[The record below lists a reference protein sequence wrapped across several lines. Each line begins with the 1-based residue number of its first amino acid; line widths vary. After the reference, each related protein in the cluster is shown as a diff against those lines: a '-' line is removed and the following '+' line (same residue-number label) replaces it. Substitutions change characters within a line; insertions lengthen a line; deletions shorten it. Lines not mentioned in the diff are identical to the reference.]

1 MRKFLSVIG
10 ILACLSAA
18 EGLHR
23 FGGFVGAMHGKDT
36 PFYMVVLAVSLV
48 ACMLFVLS
56 MVGKLS
62 RPLKW
67 IAILCLVA
75 SAGVMFLAPA
85 FPVIMQVI
93 GSLIVAALCMAFTS
107 VTPATESSVPDG
119 VNPPESSSKFGKIFK
134 RVAIAVAIV
143 LILLAVLGK
152 ITAPKKPQTDTQPQQ
167 TQERTN

>member
-1 MRKFLSVIG
+1 MRKILSVLG

-85 FPVIMQVI
+85 FPVIMQI
-93 GSLIVAALCMAFTS
+93 IASLIVAAVCMVFAP
-107 VTPATESSVPDG
+107 VTHVSESSVPDAA
-119 VNPPESSSKFGKIFK
+119 NPPESSSKFGKIFK
-134 RVAIAVAIV
+134 RVAIVAVIV
-143 LILLAVLGK
+143 LVLLVILSK
-152 ITAPKKPQTDTQPQQ
+152 ISTPKKPQTDTQPQQ
-167 TQERTN
+167 TQEGTK

>member
-1 MRKFLSVIG
+1 MRKILCVIG
-10 ILACLSAA
+10 IIACLSAA
-18 EGLHR
+18 EGLYR

-36 PFYMVVLAVSLV
+36 PFYMVVLALSLV

-62 RPLKW
+62 RLLKW
-67 IAILCLVA
+67 VAVLCLVA

-85 FPVIMQVI
+85 FPVIMQI
-93 GSLIVAALCMAFTS
+93 IASLIVAAVCMAFAPI
-107 VTPATESSVPDG
+107 TPVAESLVPDAA
-119 VNPPESSSKFGKIFK
+119 NPPESSSKFGKIFK
-134 RVAIAVAIV
+134 RVAIAVIVV

-152 ITAPKKPQTDTQPQQ
+152 ITAPKKPQTDTQSRQ